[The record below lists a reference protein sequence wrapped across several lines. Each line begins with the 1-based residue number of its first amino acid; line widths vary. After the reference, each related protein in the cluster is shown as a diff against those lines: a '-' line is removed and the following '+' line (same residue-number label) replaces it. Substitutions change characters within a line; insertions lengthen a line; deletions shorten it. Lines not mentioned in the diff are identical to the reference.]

1 MLLQH
6 IIRGVLRETAAADGG
21 GDAAPGA
28 STSALASK
36 PSVHER
42 LKAFLSDSDSGDSQA
57 RQSRPDPSE
66 NEIDTEPD
74 DRNQTKEPEKAKAA
88 PKQAAADHGSPDGED
103 SSADGVDLTSI
114 TELADQTGLSLDRLM
129 DLSVPARVDG
139 KDAKATIR
147 ELIKSFQLDGH
158 LTNKLQTHA
167 SEVAA
172 WKTQQAQQQQ
182 EYQQNLQR
190 MDAGLQVAQRMLQG
204 EFAQVNWEQL
214 QQSDPAQFAQVHL
227 SFQQRQAQLDHVAQM
242 LGKER
247 QTQQAKQAEEHKSWL
262 QEQKQLL
269 EAKLPEWADEKTRKA
284 AISEMVDVVGKV
296 YGITA
301 DDIGKLT
308 DHRDILVLNDAL
320 KWQKLQQSKTTVLN
334 KVRTAPKL
342 LKPGSAQSQESRA
355 GLAVTEAR
363 ARAKKTGN
371 VRDTAR
377 LLRAAGIV

>member
-1 MLLQH
+1 MLLQQ
-6 IIRGVLRETAAADGG
+6 IIRGVLREAAADDGAGG
-21 GDAAPGA
+21 SADTGQLRQQLGPQGA
-28 STSALASK
+28 DK
-36 PSVHER
+36 PSVHDR
-42 LKAFLSDSDSGDSQA
+42 LKAFMFAPQHGAEETEDAGDDDSGELPA
-57 RQSRPDPSE
+57 K
-66 NEIDTEPD
+66 
-74 DRNQTKEPEKAKAA
+74 QTKEPAKAEKPKPQQA
-88 PKQAAADHGSPDGED
+88 PAAADDGSPDGED
-103 SSADGVDLTSI
+103 SSAGGVDLTSI

-139 KDAKATIR
+139 KDSKATIR

-204 EFAQVNWEQL
+204 DFAQVNWEQL
-214 QQSDPAQFAQVHL
+214 QQTDPAQFAQVHL
-227 SFQQRQAQLDHVAQM
+227 SFQQRQAQLDHVAQI

-247 QTQQAKQAEEHKSWL
+247 QAQQAKQADEHNAWL

-284 AISEMVDVVGKV
+284 AISEMVDLVGKA

-301 DDIGKLT
+301 EDIGKLT
-308 DHRDILVLNDAL
+308 DHRDILVL
-320 KWQKLQQSKTTVLN
+320 S
-334 KVRTAPKL
+334 
-342 LKPGSAQSQESRA
+342 
-355 GLAVTEAR
+355 
-363 ARAKKTGN
+363 
-371 VRDTAR
+371 
-377 LLRAAGIV
+377 